1 MLSIFCFSVELAIA
15 LYGTVFCFDV
25 FHEINKTLKMKFC
38 LEYATENRHY
48 AHTDCPGHAD
58 FIKNMITGAILR
70 IKTLSYLVTQ
80 MLIFNATFLKF
91 IISQIDIEMCTFYI
105 Q

>member
-1 MLSIFCFSVELAIA
+1 
-15 LYGTVFCFDV
+15 
-25 FHEINKTLKMKFC
+25 MKFC

-58 FIKNMITGAILR
+58 FIKNMITGEILR
-70 IKTLSYLVTQ
+70 IKTLYYFVTQ
-80 MLIFNATFLKF
+80 MLIFQCHFFKF
-91 IISQIDIEMCTFYI
+91 IISQIGIELGKFYI